1 MSVPVTNGHPAAV
14 VVLVVE
20 DEALIRCYI
29 ADILRLAGYRVVESA
44 SGEEA
49 IAMCTSEVSID
60 IVFTD
65 INLVGAASGWDVAER
80 FRAQCP
86 DIAVLY
92 TSGQSMDHGRC
103 VRESAF
109 VAKPYQPH
117 EIIGACRKLRAA

>member
-1 MSVPVTNGHPAAV
+1 VSAPIGNGHPGPV
-14 VVLVVE
+14 ILIVE

-29 ADILRLAGYRVVESA
+29 ADSLRAAGYHVIETA

-49 IAMCTSEVSID
+49 IAMCQSEIPID

-65 INLVGAASGWDVAER
+65 INLIGAASGWDVVER

-86 DIAVLY
+86 GIAVLY
-92 TSGQSMDHGRC
+92 TSGHSIDHGRC

-117 EIIGACRKLRAA
+117 EVVSACRMLRAI